1 MSDQSAIERSVTKK
15 RSLIVA
21 YGCSSSL
28 AREILP
34 ALNSYTDYILL
45 SSKTGSLEIQG
56 RQVQM
61 SQIVSTSPRQ
71 FVDIFEKLKI
81 GRRSNFSE
89 ITVISFSGISDRT
102 IFKNL
107 TQPELDDLIDINL
120 RGITYLSSAILDYFG
135 VGKIS
140 MIFVSSTRALLGDRG
155 ITMYSATKHALTGLA
170 RGLALEYGKFG
181 LRANVLSLGMV
192 SIGLVSKVPD
202 GKKKAL
208 IERSANNEFVSVAS
222 IVHSIDFLRTN
233 QAINGTVLHCDAG
246 YF

>member
-1 MSDQSAIERSVTKK
+1 MTKK
-15 RSLIVA
+15 RSLLVA

-28 AREILP
+28 AKEVLP

-45 SSKTGSLEIQG
+45 SSKTGFLEIQG
-56 RQVQM
+56 SRVQM
-61 SQIVSTSPRQ
+61 SQIVSTSPSQ
-71 FVDIFEKLKI
+71 FIDVFEKLKI

-89 ITVISFSGISDRT
+89 ITVISFSGIPDRT

-107 TQPELDDLIDINL
+107 TQPELDDLIDINF
-120 RGITYLSSAILDYFG
+120 RGVTYLSSAILGYFG
-135 VGKIS
+135 VGKTS

-155 ITMYSATKHALTGLA
+155 LTMYSATKHALIGLA

-181 LRANVLSLGMV
+181 VRANVLSLGMV
-192 SIGLVSKVPD
+192 RIGLITKVPD
-202 GKKKAL
+202 GKIKAI

-222 IVHSIDFLRTN
+222 IVQSLDFLRTN
-233 QAINGTVLHCDAG
+233 QAINGTVLYCDAG